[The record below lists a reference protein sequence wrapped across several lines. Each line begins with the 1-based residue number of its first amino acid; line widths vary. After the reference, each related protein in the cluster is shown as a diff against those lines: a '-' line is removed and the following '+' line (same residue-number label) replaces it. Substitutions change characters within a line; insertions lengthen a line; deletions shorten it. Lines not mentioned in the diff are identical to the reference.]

1 MGARNRARGGSAL
14 GFFRQ
19 VPFALFVPF
28 LLNVFQ
34 FAKPLCEQR

>member
-19 VPFALFVPF
+19 VPFAPF